1 MKKFVL
7 LLICLFPLISVEALS
22 CYETSNE
29 SPLILEKIDN
39 FSCMNIEGESLTFKN
54 TVGDNTRDLKDY
66 FTYNINE
73 KKEATITISKELK
86 FDSNFEN
93 GIVVISDGKSSY
105 TLYVKNNAY
114 VKPTEKPTS
123 TTTTTTT
130 SQNEITYTVVLDNKG
145 VKEERKCNVK
155 REGDTCNVT
164 LPNLEVEGFKGW
176 GSSNT
181 CKDGKFG
188 STKVNKNETYYACYE
203 TNENTETKLYL
214 KTLKVMDAKKEEID
228 FGTFSIKKQ
237 EYSFKVLNE
246 VDKLEIE
253 ATADENVKV
262 EYVGHDKLEVGEN
275 EVIIKLTDT
284 NNVTNEYKLI
294 VNRLKEGESI
304 ENINY
309 LSALVIGNYNIN
321 FNKSVFNYNLLIDND
336 IYKLVI
342 NAVPLDEQH
351 LIEIKNNNN
360 LENGS
365 VIQINVLDGEG
376 TVTTYNINIIKESN
390 NTLLFVAIG
399 VILLLIIILVILII
413 IKKNQKKKLV
423 KKDDKKTT
431 TNESVEVLNI

>member
-1 MKKFVL
+1 MKKFIV
-7 LLICLFPLISVEALS
+7 LLICLFPLISVKAASLNCLPTTYDEPFKMENGNFT
-22 CYETSNE
+22 CSNV
-29 SPLILEKIDN
+29 
-39 FSCMNIEGESLTFKN
+39 EGDTLTFYQN
-54 TVGDNTRDLKDY
+54 ETDLKDY
-66 FTYNINE
+66 FTYDIQE
-73 KKEATITISKELK
+73 GVATITVSNTLK
-86 FDSNFEN
+86 FDSALKSGLVKINNGGSTFVIYIEN
-93 GIVVISDGKSSY
+93 S
-105 TLYVKNNAY
+105 AY

-123 TTTTTTT
+123 TTTTTVA
-130 SQNEITYTVVLDNKG
+130 NEITYTVILDNKG
-145 VKEERKCNVK
+145 QKEEKKCNVK
-155 REGDTCNVT
+155 KEGDTCNVT

-176 GSSNT
+176 GSSDT

-203 TNENTETKLYL
+203 STETKIYL
-214 KTLKVMDAKKEEID
+214 KTLKVMNSNKEEIN

-253 ATADENVKV
+253 ATADENVIV
-262 EYVGHDKLEVGEN
+262 EYIGNDNLEVGEN
-275 EVIIKLTDT
+275 EVIIKLTDA

-294 VNRLKEGESI
+294 VTRLKEGESI

-342 NAVPLDEQH
+342 NAVPLNEEH

-365 VIQINVLDGEG
+365 VVQINVLDGEG
-376 TVTTYNINIIKESN
+376 TVTTYNINIIKESS

-399 VILLLIIILVILII
+399 VILLLIVILVILII
-413 IKKNQKKKLV
+413 IKKNQKNKLL
-423 KKDDKKTT
+423 KKDDKKNT
-431 TNESVEVLNI
+431 TNESVEILSI

>member
-1 MKKFVL
+1 MKKFIL
-7 LLICLFPLISVEALS
+7 LLICLFPVIDVYAIS
-22 CYETSNE
+22 CYKEPYT
-29 SPLILEKIDN
+29 ITKDGN
-39 FSCMNIEGESLTFKN
+39 FPCSEVEGDSLTFFQNDK
-54 TVGDNTRDLKDY
+54 DLSEY
-66 FTYNINE
+66 FKYTIDENKI
-73 KKEATITISKELK
+73 ATITVSEDLK
-86 FDSNFEN
+86 FDSVLEF
-93 GIVVISDGKSSY
+93 GLIKIKDASSTPGQVY
-105 TLYVKNNAY
+105 IKNSAY
-114 VKPTEKPTS
+114 VKPTS

-145 VKEERKCNVK
+145 VKEEKKCNVK
-155 REGDTCNVT
+155 KEGDTCNVT

-176 GSSNT
+176 GSSDT

-214 KTLKVMDAKKEEID
+214 KTLKVMDANKEEID

-275 EVIIKLTDT
+275 EVIIKLTDA